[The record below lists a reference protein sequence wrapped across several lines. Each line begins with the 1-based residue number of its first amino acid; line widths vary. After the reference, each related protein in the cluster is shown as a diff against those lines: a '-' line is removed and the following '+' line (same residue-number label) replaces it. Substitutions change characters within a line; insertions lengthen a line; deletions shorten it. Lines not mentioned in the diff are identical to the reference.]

1 MSPSNSNKLTWVYR
15 ALIGAML
22 TVGVNYAFKS
32 YNILTEMYYK
42 GNEIMKQVDKHET
55 RIGVL
60 EHDLTQVKTDVSFI
74 QGKSN

>member
-1 MSPSNSNKLTWVYR
+1 MSPANSNKATWIYR

-42 GNEIMKQVDKHET
+42 GNELMRQVDKHET
-55 RIGVL
+55 RIHTI
-60 EHDLTQVKTDVSFI
+60 EHDLSQVKTDVSFI